1 MPPDNEVG
9 PRGNPEG
16 TDNTITTPAPNKGQ
30 HSQCND
36 ASRQCEHPARQL
48 RRRRMAAYRCEPLP
62 PGHRDPWRPWR
73 PEELSD
79 KQVEGAAAA
88 ARHLLDMGVTPRFD
102 TTTLRALYRRG
113 ADDRAIALELHELTG
128 GAVC

>member
-48 RRRRMAAYRCEPLP
+48 SRRRMASYRCEPLP
-62 PGHRDPWRPWR
+62 SGHRDTFQPWR
-73 PEELSD
+73 PEVLSD
-79 KQVEGAAAA
+79 KQIEAAGIA
-88 ARHLLDMGVTPRFD
+88 ARHLLHVGVVPRFD
-102 TTTLRALYRRG
+102 VVTLRQLWRRG
-113 ADDRAIALELHELTG
+113 DRAIAELLHDLTG
-128 GAVC
+128 GEVA